1 MARKMNPPKP
11 AQEIRVQSTTTG
23 LAAFY
28 LAHMRPPGLKIT
40 TPRRRLP
47 VAVDAETRAQIE
59 HLVKIIHAG

>member
-11 AQEIRVQSTTTG
+11 AQEIRVQAAATG

-28 LAHMRPPGLKIT
+28 LTHMRPPGLKIPAT
-40 TPRRRLP
+40 RRRLP

-59 HLVKIIHAG
+59 HPVKIIHAG